1 MNELGV
7 IKPREQQMI
16 KLCTV
21 VTDTAKFKKGH
32 PPFPSSEVLKKN
44 MNARLKEFEYFT
56 GFKYQLHH
64 FITYLKTVSVEG
76 K

>member
-1 MNELGV
+1 MDELNI
-7 IKPREQQMI
+7 IKQREKQMI